1 MSIKITNIEAIPK
14 EMKVNDIFN
23 VYITID
29 GEDELLNKSFIN
41 LEDNNYL
48 LSGDDKKIKLEG
60 R

>member
-48 LSGDDKKIKLEG
+48 LSEDNKKIKLEG